1 MVKCNRLLLFAV
13 CDGHKGDKAAQF
25 FCDNVVNAFW
35 EATVE
40 IEGKEGIQ
48 LEMLRATKLFEDNIE
63 LDYRITR

>member
-1 MVKCNRLLLFAV
+1 MDKCNRLLLFAV

-40 IEGKEGIQ
+40 IEGKEGAIP
-48 LEMLRATKLFEDNIE
+48 LEAAWTFCT
-63 LDYRITR
+63 ITSRSTLTQ